1 MPEIETHPAVVHPH
15 AGINEQLGDKI
26 SGVFGSMRTF
36 WLLVG
41 WQLLWMA
48 FATLGVPLLKRDPY
62 PFTFCLFLSNLIQL
76 WALPVLGNT
85 QNRADVKRSLK
96 ADADHQALTHIALAV
111 DRIIEQVAG
120 GVK

>member
-1 MPEIETHPAVVHPH
+1 MPENETHPAVVHPH
-15 AGINEQLGDKI
+15 AAINDQLGDKI

-41 WQLLWMA
+41 WQLAWMA

-85 QNRADVKRSLK
+85 QNRADTKRNLK
-96 ADADHQALTHIALAV
+96 ADTDHQALTHIAVAV
-111 DRIIEQVAG
+111 DRIVEQIAG
-120 GVK
+120 GVQ